1 MSKTGVVVLA
11 PEAQGG
17 EGGGVRADWGGGHCS
32 GREAAPAR
40 LVGPI
45 TRLRTMHQSW
55 HVRYR
60 DRSLP
65 TSQQACGTNTLYRY
79 KIGGVT
85 HGKPSVH
92 TTEIKL

>member
-1 MSKTGVVVLA
+1 MSQTGVVGWAAEGL
-11 PEAQGG
+11 GG
-17 EGGGVRADWGGGHCS
+17 EGGGVGADWGGRGGHCS

-40 LVGPI
+40 LLGPI

-55 HVRYR
+55 YVRYR

-65 TSQQACGTNTLYRY
+65 TSQQACGINNLYRY

-85 HGKPSVH
+85 
-92 TTEIKL
+92 